1 MYGIESLLSGRSLGG
16 RYRVGAVIGR
26 GGMGAVY
33 RAKDERLG
41 RAVAVKVVAVP
52 GASPD
57 EQAQL
62 RARFIR
68 EAQVAA
74 RLRHPNVVDV
84 FDFGTDPELELD
96 YLVMELLEGEDLA
109 ARLARSGAPPR
120 RTALAIL
127 RQAAKGL
134 AAGHRAG
141 LVHRDVKPGNLFLEA
156 GDHPEEPVVRV
167 LDFGIAQVAADDN
180 AYTKL
185 TEYGRSPYSP
195 AYASPEQLEGE
206 PTLTPASDVFSLA
219 AVGYHLLT
227 GTRCF
232 TASDAGRMEMEVASS
247 VLALEERARGL
258 PAPVRGA
265 LARALARR
273 PADRFPDAA
282 AFAGALAGNP
292 GPAAP
297 FSATAGWPPLPG
309 STPRPDGRDDR
320 TMLAPDQ
327 DDSTRLYE
335 VPSPPPAP
343 AMPRPAPPATLFQPA
358 PPSSARPAPSA
369 PGTRMPQPVPA
380 VPMWGVAPPSAPAS
394 ERTGIPQP
402 PAEAGAIRRLGRAL
416 ADFVA
421 TLAIMAGFVGCWVLA
436 AEGVV
441 HHDSLHVRL
450 GAAASILF
458 TPLAI
463 HRLTGRTGRPKLLV
477 FGAILATIVAMRLL
491 DGADTAVRLG
501 GIFGMQVVMSFL
513 LTTIFPRRKPKPK
526 PALNL

>member
-33 RAKDERLG
+33 RATDERLG
-41 RAVAVKVVAVP
+41 RSVAVKVVAVP

-57 EQAQL
+57 EQAHL

-96 YLVMELLEGEDLA
+96 FLVMELLEGEDLA
-109 ARLARSGAPPR
+109 ARLSRAGAPPR

-127 RQAAKGL
+127 RQAARGL

-141 LVHRDVKPGNLFLEA
+141 LVHRDVKPGNLFLEV

-167 LDFGIAQVAADDN
+167 LDFGIAQVAADDG

-206 PTLTPASDVFSLA
+206 PTLSAASDVFSLA
-219 AVGYHLLT
+219 AVGYHLIT

-232 TASDAGRMEMEVASS
+232 TSSDPSRVEHEVASAL
-247 VLALEERARGL
+247 LALEERAPGL
-258 PAPVRGA
+258 PAPVRAA
-265 LARALARR
+265 LARGLARR
-273 PADRFPDAA
+273 PTERFPDAA
-282 AFAGALAGNP
+282 AFAGALSGNP
-292 GPAAP
+292 GPGVSSPPSWA
-297 FSATAGWPPLPG
+297 PLPG
-309 STPRPDGRDDR
+309 GAPRHDAADDR
-320 TMLAPDQ
+320 TMLAPDPG
-327 DDSTRLYE
+327 DSTRLYDA
-335 VPSPPPAP
+335 PPLRPAP
-343 AMPRPAPPATLFQPA
+343 VMPRPAAPATLFQPVSS
-358 PPSSARPAPSA
+358 PPLPAPA
-369 PGTRMPQPVPA
+369 PTRRPQPAPEMPA
-380 VPMWGVAPPSAPAS
+380 WGVAPPQAPS
-394 ERTGIPQP
+394 QNRTGIPQP
-402 PAEAGAIRRLGRAL
+402 QPEQPGALRRLGRAL
-416 ADFVA
+416 ADFTI

-441 HHDSLHVRL
+441 HHDSLHIRL

-458 TPLAI
+458 SPLAI
-463 HRLTGRTGRPKLLV
+463 HRLTGRTGRPRLLV
-477 FGAILATIVAMRLL
+477 VGAIIATFVALKLL

-513 LTTIFPRRKPKPK
+513 LTTIFPRKKAKPT
-526 PALNL
+526 LDL